1 MGKQKASEK
10 AVKLVTGIFVEPSDE
25 WKKKTVENKYFSD
38 SQRFWHKAIANQIR
52 WAEIDILEEIREATV
67 IVTTT
72 VAAITTICMMLYG
85 ILGYLNKR

>member
-10 AVKLVTGIFVEPSDE
+10 AVKLVTGIFADPSDE